1 MPLPEDEQRQLQ
13 EIERALYEDD
23 PKFARRIRAGDP
35 RVRSKRT
42 LLRVLLG
49 VVIGAGVL
57 PAGAVTH
64 RAYLE
69 AAGLAIVLLS
79 LVAAV
84 VSRRRDLG
92 GAGPRVRGRGPGR
105 RRARNA
111 GPGRAGGPGLWSGWK
126 SAGAAA
132 RRATAGGRGG
142 PGADTGGLVHGLS
155 VLIRDQ

>member
-49 VVIGAGVL
+49 VVTGAGVL
-57 PAGAVTH
+57 AAGAVTH

-69 AAGLAIVLLS
+69 AAGLVIVLLS
-79 LVAAV
+79 LVSAV

-92 GAGPRVRGRGPGR
+92 GARPARSGAGTTTATGTKRRPGQS
-105 RRARNA
+105 RRARIMERMEERWRRRQEGN
-111 GPGRAGGPGLWSGWK
+111 GGRPGRTRS
-126 SAGAAA
+126 
-132 RRATAGGRGG
+132 
-142 PGADTGGLVHGLS
+142 
-155 VLIRDQ
+155 